1 MIKTLTLNP
10 ALDKTIIVESFQ
22 LNQLNRIKKVHKD
35 AGGKGINVSK
45 MLIKLGQPSTAAGFL
60 GGAAG
65 DYINSE
71 VDKLGIKTD
80 FVKTAE
86 ETRTNTKMVD
96 PVNNTFTDLNE
107 SGAQITKANINDLK
121 KEIFSDLK
129 KDDILVLAGSVP
141 AGVGDDIYFKLI
153 KSAAAKGIKTI
164 LDADGPLFREGIKA
178 APTLIKPNEHELGL
192 HFEEEFKDL
201 KTMIRKAESLLE
213 TGIEMIMLSLGREGA
228 VFIRASQKYKI
239 EPLKLNVKSTVGAG
253 DAMVAGLAYGLENKL
268 DLVEILKTAAACS
281 SATLIREGTEMGSKD
296 DVDRL
301 KKDIKLARI

>member
-10 ALDKTIIVESFQ
+10 ALDKTIIVENFR

-45 MLIKLGQPSTAAGFL
+45 MLKNMGESSTAAGFL

-65 DYINSE
+65 DYIKKE
-71 VDKLGIKTD
+71 LEKFEIETE

-107 SGAQITKANINDLK
+107 SGAHISAANIEELKRSLFADLK
-121 KEIFSDLK
+121 KG
-129 KDDILVLAGSVP
+129 DILVLAGSVP
-141 AGVGDDIYFKLI
+141 TGVADDIYFQLI
-153 KSAAAKGIKTI
+153 SSAKESGVKTI

-178 APTLIKPNEHELGL
+178 APTLIKPNEHELSL
-192 HFEEEFKDL
+192 HFKQEFRDL
-201 KTMIRKAESLLE
+201 KTMIRKAAGLLD
-213 TGIEMIMLSLGREGA
+213 TGIEMIMLSLGKEGA
-228 VFIRASQKYKI
+228 VFITAAEKYKI

-253 DAMVAGLAYGLENKL
+253 DAMVAGLAYALENELNLK
-268 DLVEILKTAAACS
+268 EMLKTAAAAS
-281 SATLIREGTEMGSKD
+281 SATLIKDGTEMGSLKD
-296 DVDRL
+296 LQKFKKEIKL
-301 KKDIKLARI
+301 KKI